1 MQPLLGAVA
10 RSAGGDEEVGEAGGG
25 AALPQ
30 RRVQRRLERGQRRCL
45 TTCRHRLWLSHQRIL
60 CHRRHTESRTRRREV
75 RHSMRQD
82 EGVCGRKPSSTRRH
96 VRARGST
103 GEHSWCACDFRSW
116 VLSRVAS
123 FWVLA
128 RHALRS
134 FGTEFCA
141 PEKRTWLTYPKAD
154 RLFHFS
160 TTNNSF
166 LAVKTARKQLL
177 VVESVRESTTRGV
190 LVVDFLPPFDNQQL
204 FFLVRSQL
212 PVA

>member
-116 VLSRVAS
+116 VLLSRCEFLGFGETRVAI
-123 FWVLA
+123 FRNRILCT
-128 RHALRS
+128 RKIAL
-134 FGTEFCA
+134 
-141 PEKRTWLTYPKAD
+141 
-154 RLFHFS
+154 
-160 TTNNSF
+160 
-166 LAVKTARKQLL
+166 
-177 VVESVRESTTRGV
+177 
-190 LVVDFLPPFDNQQL
+190 LPPNRFASRHLYQFQE
-204 FFLVRSQL
+204 RSCCPPIPGRTLKL
-212 PVA
+212 PGIGGLK